1 MGLRE
6 SDQIRGKHLITFYE
20 DDILPLSA
28 GSRFK
33 RFYPVGHEISELKC
47 LSLAHLLIYVVI
59 HILVYSTEVVR
70 KSVLGYSN
78 LKVTFSGWIRYYD
91 VFVYLQGTQFTV
103 LKA

>member
-1 MGLRE
+1 MVPNEWDCENLTRG
-6 SDQIRGKHLITFYE
+6 QIRGKHLITFFE
-20 DDILPLSA
+20 DDISPLSA

-33 RFYPVGHEISELKC
+33 RFYPVGHEIFELKC

-70 KSVLGYSN
+70 KSVLQYSN

-91 VFVYLQGTQFTV
+91 VFV
-103 LKA
+103 